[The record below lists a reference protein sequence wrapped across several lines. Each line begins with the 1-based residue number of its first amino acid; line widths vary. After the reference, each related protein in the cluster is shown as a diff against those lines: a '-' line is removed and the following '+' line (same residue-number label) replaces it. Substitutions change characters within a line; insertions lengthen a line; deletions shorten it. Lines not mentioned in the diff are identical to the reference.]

1 MMQNSL
7 FYDYYALIDSCSF
20 LKKYDA
26 LFRAFDLIY
35 DQPDFPELGRRGYRR
50 SAYFKALIY
59 KQSAHIKCISDL
71 VRDLESRPILAEM
84 CGFNP
89 GRIPDA
95 SRFSRFLTDT
105 NNSEI
110 ETFFHT
116 SGKLLVEKGIAT
128 LDVIMADSKPIKANT
143 KHNNPKN
150 PNRKLDKTTKIKR
163 NPMATL
169 SYYSYIKQPSG
180 DKKKTF
186 TWFWGYRTHVLL
198 SGEGIPLIEV
208 TLPNNRTDGKVAKA
222 LLKKF
227 VRIYGQKKGRI
238 FLGDA
243 GYDDRELYN
252 FIVEKLKAEP
262 FIPLNRRNQQPDK
275 TVGPHGLPLCQAGLE
290 MKFYG
295 ISPDGARTRKKFR
308 CPIVAGTKRE
318 KAALPPQCPIDH
330 DHFCTGKCYGCTAYI
345 DITDD
350 HRSQVPRES
359 KRFKDTYKCRTE
371 AERYFSRL
379 GPREVEEMSQYKY
392 RAIRNQMTIAHLTLS
407 LTAVAAALVLEQ
419 PDKIRCYK
427 TFADA
432 A

>member
-84 CGFNP
+84 CGFNA

-105 NNSEI
+105 NNAEI
-110 ETFFHT
+110 ETLFHA

-128 LDVIMADSKPIKANT
+128 LEVIMADSKPIKANT

-169 SYYSYIKQPSG
+169 SYYSYIKQPNRAAIRRKPLPGSG
-180 DKKKTF
+180 ATVLTF
-186 TWFWGYRTHVLL
+186 CSAVRVFLL
-198 SGEGIPLIEV
+198 SK
-208 TLPNNRTDGKVAKA
+208 LP
-222 LLKKF
+222 
-227 VRIYGQKKGRI
+227 
-238 FLGDA
+238 
-243 GYDDRELYN
+243 
-252 FIVEKLKAEP
+252 
-262 FIPLNRRNQQPDK
+262 
-275 TVGPHGLPLCQAGLE
+275 
-290 MKFYG
+290 
-295 ISPDGARTRKKFR
+295 
-308 CPIVAGTKRE
+308 
-318 KAALPPQCPIDH
+318 
-330 DHFCTGKCYGCTAYI
+330 
-345 DITDD
+345 
-350 HRSQVPRES
+350 
-359 KRFKDTYKCRTE
+359 CRT
-371 AERYFSRL
+371 
-379 GPREVEEMSQYKY
+379 
-392 RAIRNQMTIAHLTLS
+392 
-407 LTAVAAALVLEQ
+407 TAPTA
-419 PDKIRCYK
+419 K
-427 TFADA
+427 
-432 A
+432 

>member
-1 MMQNSL
+1 M
-7 FYDYYALIDSCSF
+7 
-20 LKKYDA
+20 
-26 LFRAFDLIY
+26 IY
-35 DQPDFPELGRRGYRR
+35 EQPDFPEVGRHGYRR

-59 KQSAHIKCISDL
+59 KRSANIKYISDL
-71 VRDLESRPILAEM
+71 IRDLESRPILAEM
-84 CGFNP
+84 CGFNA

-95 SRFSRFLTDT
+95 SRFSRFLTDN
-105 NNSEI
+105 NNSEF
-110 ETFFHT
+110 ENLFHA
-116 SGKLLVEKGIAT
+116 SGKLLVKKGAAT
-128 LDVIMADSKPIKANT
+128 LDVVMADSKPIKANT

-169 SYYSYIKQPSG
+169 SYYSYIKQPNG

-198 SGEGIPLIEV
+198 SGEGIPLIEL

-227 VRIYGQKKGRI
+227 VRVYGQKKGRI
-238 FLGDA
+238 FIGDA
-243 GYDDRELYN
+243 GYDERELYK
-252 FIVEKLKAEP
+252 FIVEELKAEP
-262 FIPLNRRNQQPDK
+262 FIPLNRRNRQPDK
-275 TVGPHGLPLCQAGLE
+275 KLGSHGLPLCQAKLE
-290 MKFYG
+290 MKFAG
-295 ISPDGARTRKKFR
+295 ISRDKARTRKKFR
-308 CPIVAGTKRE
+308 CPIRAASKKE
-318 KAALPPQCPIDH
+318 KASLPRLCPIEHELFGSD
-330 DHFCTGKCYGCTAYI
+330 KCYGCTAYI
-345 DITDD
+345 DVTND

-427 TFADA
+427 TFADVA
-432 A
+432 

>member
-1 MMQNSL
+1 MQNSL

-26 LFRAFDLIY
+26 LFRAFDMIY
-35 DQPDFPELGRRGYRR
+35 EQPDFPEVGRHGYRR

-59 KQSAHIKCISDL
+59 KRSANIKYISDL
-71 VRDLESRPILAEM
+71 IRDLESRPILAEM
-84 CGFNP
+84 CGFNA

-95 SRFSRFLTDT
+95 SRFSRFLTDN
-105 NNSEI
+105 NNSEF
-110 ETFFHT
+110 ENLFHA
-116 SGKLLVEKGIAT
+116 SGKLLVKKGAAT
-128 LDVIMADSKPIKANT
+128 LDVVMADSKPIKANT

-169 SYYSYIKQPSG
+169 SYYSYIKQPNG

-198 SGEGIPLIEV
+198 SGEGIPLIEL

-227 VRIYGQKKGRI
+227 VRVYGQKKGRI
-238 FLGDA
+238 FIGDA
-243 GYDDRELYN
+243 GYDERELYK
-252 FIVEKLKAEP
+252 FIVEELKAEP
-262 FIPLNRRNQQPDK
+262 FIPLNRRNRQPDK
-275 TVGPHGLPLCQAGLE
+275 KLGSHGLPLCQAKLE
-290 MKFYG
+290 MKFAG
-295 ISPDGARTRKKFR
+295 ISRDKARTRKKFR
-308 CPIVAGTKRE
+308 CPIRAASKKE
-318 KAALPPQCPIDH
+318 KASLPRLCSIEHELFGSD
-330 DHFCTGKCYGCTAYI
+330 KCYGCTAYI
-345 DITDD
+345 DVTND

-427 TFADA
+427 TFADVA
-432 A
+432 